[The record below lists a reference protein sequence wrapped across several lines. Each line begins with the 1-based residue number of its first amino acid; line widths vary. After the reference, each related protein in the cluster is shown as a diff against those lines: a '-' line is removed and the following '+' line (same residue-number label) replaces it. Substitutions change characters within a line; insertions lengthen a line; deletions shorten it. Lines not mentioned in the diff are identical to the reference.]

1 MKLFVFI
8 FPYLIK
14 QFEVSFLLTP
24 LPKWVESL
32 LMLYS
37 FCSWLYVLLAVLKLF
52 WEFQFYLSSRNLGAK
67 WSTNGLYFLS
77 PPPNPPNSP
86 HSHNVFIINKESNR
100 HLGWWEWQ
108 QFMKH
113 PLKND
118 RLIELISQL
127 YFQIVMVWGEI
138 FYSNSLQG
146 YPVYRMLACTSS
158 HLIFAPTY
166 LVNEAQRIWLAQ
178 YPMIRKSRTW
188 SLEPTLLIPR

>member
-86 HSHNVFIINKESNR
+86 HSHNVFVINKESNR

-127 YFQIVMVWGEI
+127 YFPLRPRSKVTILSNLWGHFQCHAITNMVFTDLLNLLW
-138 FYSNSLQG
+138 NSV
-146 YPVYRMLACTSS
+146 PDAW
-158 HLIFAPTY
+158 LILEFVG
-166 LVNEAQRIWLAQ
+166 LRIA
-178 YPMIRKSRTW
+178 
-188 SLEPTLLIPR
+188 LLGDQMSYG

>member
-86 HSHNVFIINKESNR
+86 HSHNVFVINKESNR

-138 FYSNSLQG
+138 FIVTL
-146 YPVYRMLACTSS
+146 YRDIQFTECL
-158 HLIFAPTY
+158 HVHHP
-166 LVNEAQRIWLAQ
+166 IWFLHQ
-178 YPMIRKSRTW
+178 PIWWMKLRGFDLPSIPW
-188 SLEPTLLIPR
+188 SGNQEHGP